1 VRILYHHDSLRVK
14 VAANARRAITEQ
26 KLTWK
31 ANAQRVVD
39 LFGKLGS
46 HA

>member
-1 VRILYHHDSLRVK
+1 LRLQ
-14 VAANARRAITEQ
+14 VAAGARAAIVEQ

-39 LFGKLGS
+39 LFAKLK
-46 HA
+46 ARRA